1 MKAIRAV
8 PADLAA
14 FVVKSRKARKN
25 PTPFG
30 DSA

>member
-1 MKAIRAV
+1 MNAIRIV

-14 FVVKSRKARKN
+14 FVVKSRKTRKN
-25 PTPFG
+25 PTPFS